1 MTRGL
6 LGLERWTTGLAML
19 AAIVFLCIAGALAF
33 FQVITRFV
41 FDSPST
47 WSEVLTRSAMIWAVF
62 LGAAPSFRNGGMIA
76 MEIVQRS
83 LPGPL
88 GRAVFIGAN
97 LLSMLFFAVLLWQG
111 VAMTERVLGQ
121 TLAGVGISIAW
132 VYAALPVGSAL
143 ALVALAAVLI
153 RGPQDEGDPG
163 ADERGIL

>member
-6 LGLERWTTGLAML
+6 LRLERWTTSFAMT

-62 LGAAPSFRNGGMIA
+62 LGAAPAFRHGGMIA

-83 LPGPL
+83 LPRRL
-88 GRAVFIGAN
+88 GYALFVGAN
-97 LLSMLFFAVLLWQG
+97 ALSVLFFAILLWQG

-143 ALVALAAVLI
+143 TVVALFAVLI
-153 RGPQDEGDPG
+153 RGPQDEGDLS